1 MTAMNPLRNI
11 LNDTPATAI
20 DIDWNFQAVE
30 DYVATD
36 VVKRDGSVA
45 MEAPLSLLGAPPT
58 QAAHATPKSYVDALL
73 PVGMLMAFAGTTA
86 PAGWALCDGAPKTTT
101 DPAYVALFAVIQY
114 TYGGSGGTFNL
125 PDTRG
130 KVAVGRSAGDAQFGT
145 LGASG
150 GNRNAIVPTHTH
162 GLNNHVHTMG
172 SHEHITPAHQHYI
185 DSVNRSVGGGYGS
198 NGNPS
203 GWAVDTGASGIIFGE
218 AGQVADLSGNTRPF
232 SGSPPNW
239 FQQTLGVDVGGM
251 WTRVGDGAIWTSG
264 NSATSNTTYGA
275 SGNTADANGAA
286 ATANANLQPYIVVN
300 HIIRIG

>member
-130 KVAVGRSAGDAQFGT
+130 RVAVGRSAGDAKFGT
-145 LGASG
+145 LGSTG
-150 GNRNAIVPTHTH
+150 GARDTIVPTHTH

-172 SHEHITPAHQHYI
+172 SHEHVTPAHQHYI
-185 DSVNRSVGGGYGS
+185 DSAVRGVSGGYGTQ
-198 NGNPS
+198 GNPS
-203 GWAVDTGASGIIFGE
+203 GWTTAPRSGIVFGANDRFVTNPVSPVSASPDNWSQQSLSVETGAF
-218 AGQVADLSGNTRPF
+218 
-232 SGSPPNW
+232 
-239 FQQTLGVDVGGM
+239 
-251 WTRVGDGAIWTSG
+251 WTRSGDGAVWTSG
-264 NSATSNTTYGA
+264 NNATSYNTYGA
-275 SGNTADANGAA
+275 SGNTADANGP
-286 ATANANLQPYIVVN
+286 TYPLGNANLQPYIVVN